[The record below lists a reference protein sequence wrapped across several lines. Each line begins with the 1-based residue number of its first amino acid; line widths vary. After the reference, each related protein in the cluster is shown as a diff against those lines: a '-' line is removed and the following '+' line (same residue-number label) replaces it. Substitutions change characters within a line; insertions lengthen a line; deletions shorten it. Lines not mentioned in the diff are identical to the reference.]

1 MRSDEVSVSFR
12 RKRGD
17 ETFYTGGTL
26 MLQQAGISSD
36 LMIIILFVLWL
47 ILFILVIVLLV
58 KYNGIKAS
66 YNMFMKGSDGESLE
80 NQIGALFN
88 DIAVLK
94 LSSEKNRNDIR
105 RIIENLKDTY
115 QRVGIVKY
123 DAFKEMGGKLS
134 FSIALLNDNKTGFIL
149 NSVHSSDGCYVYTK
163 EIINGECAIS
173 LGEEEKKALM
183 LALQDDSIIFE

>member
-1 MRSDEVSVSFR
+1 
-12 RKRGD
+12 
-17 ETFYTGGTL
+17 
-26 MLQQAGISSD
+26 MLDQIGISSD
-36 LMIIILFVLWL
+36 LLIILLFVLWL
-47 ILFILVIVLLV
+47 ISFILVLVLLV

-105 RIIENLKDTY
+105 KIIENLRDTY

-134 FSIALLNDNKTGFIL
+134 FSIALLNDNKTGL
-149 NSVHSSDGCYVYTK
+149 KQKNSSLIGKKYLQATYPTK
-163 EIINGECAIS
+163 G
-173 LGEEEKKALM
+173 
-183 LALQDDSIIFE
+183 

>member
-1 MRSDEVSVSFR
+1 MNS
-12 RKRGD
+12 
-17 ETFYTGGTL
+17 
-26 MLQQAGISSD
+26 GIFSALGLSID
-36 LMIIILFVLWL
+36 PGIIFLILFVLW
-47 ILFILVIVLLV
+47 FFAIVLIIVLIS
-58 KYNGIKAS
+58 KYGKINQS
-66 YNMFMKGSDGESLE
+66 YEFFMKGSNGESLE
-80 NQIGALFN
+80 DQIKTLFN

-105 RIIENLKDTY
+105 KIIENLRDTY
-115 QRVGIVKY
+115 QRIGIVKY

-134 FSIALLNDNKTGFIL
+134 FCVALLNDNRTGFIL

>member
-1 MRSDEVSVSFR
+1 
-12 RKRGD
+12 
-17 ETFYTGGTL
+17 

>member
-1 MRSDEVSVSFR
+1 MGNGILSDI
-12 RKRGD
+12 
-17 ETFYTGGTL
+17 
-26 MLQQAGISSD
+26 GINSE
-36 LMIIILFVLWL
+36 LLLI
-47 ILFILVIVLLV
+47 ILFILWLVSFIVLIVLLV
-58 KYNGIKAS
+58 KYNAIKAS
-66 YNMFMKGSDGESLE
+66 YNMFMKGSDGESME
-80 NQIGALFN
+80 EQITSLFN
-88 DIAVLK
+88 DIAMLK

-105 RIIENLKDTY
+105 KIIENLKDTY